1 MNKLFH
7 QIKIGSLLLLAIL
20 VACKLTTKVRANS
33 KTLAPNI
40 KELNQQQL
48 NDQSMMAVQWVQN
61 SGEYQALAYQ
71 AFNVAKNAFDNAVSN
86 GIANPTVILDID
98 ETVLDNTPYQ
108 AGLIDSDR
116 GFSPSTWN
124 EWVKAAK
131 AEAIPGAVEFVNYVN
146 ANGGKVFFISNRAE
160 SSTKDSKNNDL
171 ELATIANLKAVGIT
185 DADDSNVLLK
195 GEFSQNIAGKVNT
208 NKKFR
213 RLAVQQGV
221 ADGIP
226 RNIVLLAG
234 DNLNDL
240 DDKFGNTSIQRRRKV
255 NNFSHRYGT
264 TNATINE
271 PTYIVIPNPMYGAWE
286 SSMYNPSAFDKD
298 RWYELTPGEKDWQRK
313 KLLKRWQVQ

>member
-20 VACKLTTKVRANS
+20 VSYKLTTKVRANS

-71 AFNVAKNAFDNAVSN
+71 AFNVAKNAFDNAVSKS
-86 GIANPTVILDID
+86 IANPTVIIDID

-131 AEAIPGAVEFVNYVN
+131 AKAIPGAVEFVNYVN

-208 NKKFR
+208 NRKFR
-213 RLAVQQGV
+213 RLAVQQGI

-240 DDKFGNTSIQRRRKV
+240 DDRFGNTNIQRRRKV
-255 NNFSHRYGT
+255 NNFSHRYGA

-286 SSMYNPSAFDKD
+286 SSMYNPSAFDKN
-298 RWYELTPGEKDWQRK
+298 R
-313 KLLKRWQVQ
+313 